1 MTSKAR
7 LLALAATLGIALT
20 SFDAASQQ
28 PAGGDSAQAP
38 AKEPT
43 KEQKEEAAS
52 RFRKGFELFKEAD
65 YQAALIEFRRA
76 YELAPNYNV
85 LYNIG
90 QVYFQ
95 LQDYA
100 NALSALERY
109 LAEGGK
115 NVSKQRREEVDKDI
129 EKLRSRVANLD
140 VTANVTDVEIAIDDI
155 PQGRTP
161 LPKPILVSAGRHKIT
176 ATKEGYRPITRI
188 VEVASSDSLKI
199 PLELVEQ
206 KAGSPTP
213 PPDTTGT
220 IVPPVPTTTAT
231 TPPPVTKPPE
241 EPPGIPWAGWAITG
255 GFAAGA
261 VITGVLA
268 LSASSDLAD
277 SRAAPGV
284 SRATLDEM
292 GSKVSTMALVS
303 DILSGCAVVAG
314 GVSLILTI
322 RSLSAAPA
330 ESGQPA
336 SDARAS
342 SGIQN
347 VRLNVLPG
355 GASVSG
361 SF

>member
-1 MTSKAR
+1 MMTSKAR

-28 PAGGDSAQAP
+28 PAGGDAAQAP
-38 AKEPT
+38 AQAPT

-100 NALSALERY
+100 SALSALERY
-109 LAEGGK
+109 LSEGGK
-115 NVSKQRREEVDKDI
+115 NVSKQRREEVEKDI
-129 EKLRSRVANLD
+129 DKLRSRVANLD
-140 VTANVTDVEIAIDDI
+140 VTSNVAEVEIAIDDI

-176 ATKEGYRPITRI
+176 ATKEGYRSITRI

-220 IVPPVPTTTAT
+220 IVAPPVPTSTAT
-231 TPPPVTKPPE
+231 TTPPVTKPPE

-268 LSASSDLAD
+268 LSASSDLEA

-284 SRATLDEM
+284 SRATLNEQS
-292 GSKVSTMALVS
+292 SKVSTMALVS

-314 GVSLILTI
+314 GVSLVLTI
-322 RSLSAAPA
+322 RSLSAAP
-330 ESGQPA
+330 SGQSA
-336 SDARAS
+336 SDARAT
-342 SGIQN
+342 SGLQN

-355 GASVSG
+355 GAAVSG